1 MSDKPRPPVEFRDA
15 PLVGVNFDERTIE
28 LVVVPYEEEAVVEYR
43 GELWRE
49 TFLRGAFDG
58 VEQRTDRIPAN
69 RDHDHT
75 RLTGRAIALH
85 PSRIEGLVG
94 EVRMADTDLG
104 NETLRLAFDDMVS
117 GSAGFAAYPS
127 DQVLDRSVREGL
139 PRRQIKRAFLDHI
152 AFVAAPAYQGARV
165 LAVRDED
172 QPRTAADLPKL
183 DTPHLDEVLSWM
195 NSRPSR

>member
-1 MSDKPRPPVEFRDA
+1 MTEVRPPIEFRDA
-15 PLVGVNFDERTIE
+15 PVVGVNFEQRTVE
-28 LVVVPYEEEAVVEYR
+28 LVVVPYEEEALIEYR
-43 GELWRE
+43 GEMWRE

-58 VEQRTDRIPAN
+58 VEKRTDRIPAN

-94 EVRMADTDLG
+94 EVRMADTPLG
-104 NETLRLAFDDMVS
+104 NETLELAHEDMVS
-117 GSAGFAAYPS
+117 GSAGFGVRGS
-127 DQVLDRSVREGL
+127 DQILER
-139 PRRQIKRAFLDHI
+139 PYRRIKRAFLDHI

-172 QPRTAADLPKL
+172 QPRSAADLPQL
-183 DTPHLDEVLSWM
+183 VTPNLDEVLTWM
-195 NSRPSR
+195 NSRTSQ